1 MSPDILIGS
10 IKFNDIILWILA
22 LATVISVL
30 ETNGFLPKFVAK
42 WFARNRLEST
52 IKALQA
58 LGVRAT
64 YDETDASI
72 TPTNKLLDIT
82 KIKELAYKK
91 ELRGMLLEDTFTGD
105 LNIGATT
112 YFQSTQFIDV
122 IGSSTNPNRAVKY
135 AKLLHT
141 HAKIEKINDFDIIA
155 TPRSGSPILGY
166 EFARLCQ
173 KPFIVD
179 SPNKVNDASNTMGA
193 HANLDFPKNLILK
206 DKVVLIVD
214 DSTTGGRKQ
223 IELANLLRTEGAK
236 VEKSLI
242 LFEPKG
248 KGAREKLALNNI
260 ELHSIIDG
268 PTGRH

>member
-1 MSPDILIGS
+1 MNPDTIFGS
-10 IKFNDIILWILA
+10 IRFNDIIIWILA

-30 ETNGFLPKFVAK
+30 ESNGFLPKFIAK
-42 WFARNRLEST
+42 WLARNRLEST

-58 LGVRAT
+58 LGVRVT
-64 YDETDASI
+64 HDETDTNIKLA
-72 TPTNKLLDIT
+72 NKLLDKT
-82 KIKELAYKK
+82 KVKELAYKT
-91 ELRGMLLEDTFTGD
+91 ELRGMLLEDSFTGD
-105 LNIGATT
+105 LHIGATT
-112 YFQSTQFIDV
+112 YFQSGQFIDV
-122 IGSSTNPNRAVKY
+122 IGSSTNPKRAVRY

-141 HAKIEKINDFDIIA
+141 HAKIEEINDFDVVA

-179 SPNKVNDASNTMGA
+179 SPNKVTDASKTMGA
-193 HANLDFPKNLILK
+193 HANLDFPQSLILK
-206 DKVVLIVD
+206 DKSVLIVD

-223 IELANLLRTEGAK
+223 IELANLLRAEGAK

-248 KGAREKLALNNI
+248 KGAREKLTLNKI
-260 ELHSIIDG
+260 KLYSIIDG